1 MRGVQIR
8 VFLRSHNQH
17 APLLLQFL
25 QCQLHGA
32 PLVTG
37 THPLLLAPSPGAST
51 QCTPQTLA
59 IFTIVC
65 VFTQK
70 CDAILPCFK
79 RSYLPHRHRGRGA
92 LCGRGV
98 TSSSRGN
105 ATRDFFSY
113 GQRLLFF
120 YGPTAAIGRPRAST
134 CGAAAVGLG
143 CRLRGRPGPVG
154 IDSAAATKWMAICPL
169 NGTRVGSRSVRFL
182 ALQCHWAQA
191 LAATNKRQPCSM
203 KWAISIAFPVAFCVK
218 YAKLRPTVNGSS
230 YVLLL
235 F

>member
-1 MRGVQIR
+1 MWERGDV
-8 VFLRSHNQH
+8 
-17 APLLLQFL
+17 LL
-25 QCQLHGA
+25 
-32 PLVTG
+32 
-37 THPLLLAPSPGAST
+37 SWER
-51 QCTPQTLA
+51 
-59 IFTIVC
+59 
-65 VFTQK
+65 
-70 CDAILPCFK
+70 DA
-79 RSYLPHRHRGRGA
+79 R
-92 LCGRGV
+92 
-98 TSSSRGN
+98 
-105 ATRDFFSY
+105 FFFFY

-191 LAATNKRQPCSM
+191 LSATNKRQPCSM